1 MDISSMQRPG
11 PVLPPQTAPTE
22 AQNAAEKREIIQ
34 AVKAVN
40 AAELFGSGSELT
52 FVVDRVTQRPVIRL
66 VDRVTK
72 DIIRQ
77 IPAEYVLRMAE
88 GVNPRA

>member
-1 MDISSMQRPG
+1 MEISPMQRPG
-11 PVLPPQTAPTE
+11 LDLPPQTTPTD
-22 AQNAAEKREIIQ
+22 AQAAAEKREIIQ

-40 AAELFGSGSELT
+40 AAELFGAGSELT

-66 VDRVTK
+66 VDKVTK
-72 DIIRQ
+72 DVIRQ

-88 GVNPRA
+88 GVNPPE